1 MTVHLYFADWG
12 AAGPVA
18 SQTELGLT
26 NERKIVDGTPILVDG
41 GMRPLEPWCMFLRQY
56 SLNISPK
63 SSQAYAHDALRFA
76 RFLDSRGVAISDVA
90 QSDLV
95 AYRNERRVEG
105 IAESTWARELVVIR
119 ALFGYLLEVGLQTTL
134 PWIQVGR
141 RSIVHPRAS
150 AVEMDVRALTHE
162 QWTDFRDVGLG
173 GRLPSGEL
181 DCSYRGRSTLRD
193 TTAAELAVTT
203 GMRIQEWRTVL
214 DLEIRA
220 DRDSGAS
227 FAIERTAKNARRR
240 MVYVPATT
248 VRAIDLYRASER
260 KRVVREA
267 QGNLRK
273 KLSDLAVVDR
283 IDRGSGRLSYTLRG
297 VQHRHPYPMIPIEH
311 RRLLVEVNDDRIEPL
326 SLLVGEGGLPPSQRS
341 WHDKFAKAN
350 ARIESF
356 VGESAVMPS
365 SVTPH
370 DLRHTF
376 AVVLLRSL
384 QQRAIEHERDRPRY
398 GTGTISEHIVFNP
411 LLTLQRL
418 LGHASPSTTMVY
430 LRYVDESH
438 DLVQRAFESWGDD
451 TRDYASY
458 ILDKLDGSA

>member
-12 AAGPVA
+12 ATSAVA
-18 SQTELGLT
+18 SKTELGLT

-56 SLNISPK
+56 ALNVSPK
-63 SSQAYAHDALRFA
+63 SSQAYARDALRFS
-76 RFLDSRGVAISDVA
+76 RFLDSRGVAIGDVA

-95 AYRNERRVEG
+95 AYRKERRAKG

-119 ALFGYLLEVGLQTTL
+119 ALFGYLLEVGLRTTL

-141 RSIVHPRAS
+141 RSIVHPRVS
-150 AVEMDVRALTHE
+150 AAEMDVRALTHE
-162 QWTDFRDVGLG
+162 QWTAFLDVGLG
-173 GRLPSGEL
+173 GRLPGGEL
-181 DCSYRGRSTLRD
+181 DCSYRGRSTVRD

-214 DLEIRA
+214 DVEIRA

-227 FAIERTAKNARRR
+227 FVIERTAKNGRRR
-240 MVYVPATT
+240 TIYVPAAT
-248 VRAIDLYRASER
+248 VRTIDLYRASER

-267 QGNLRK
+267 QGTLRK
-273 KLSDLAVVDR
+273 RLSDLAVVDKT
-283 IDRGSGRLSYTLRG
+283 DQGSGRLSYTLHG
-297 VQHRHPYPMIPIEH
+297 VRHRHLYPMIPIEH
-311 RRLLVEVNDDRIEPL
+311 RRLLVELHDDFIEPIT
-326 SLLVGEGGLPPSQRS
+326 LLIGEGGLPPSQRS
-341 WHDKFAKAN
+341 WHDRFAKAN

-356 VGESAVMPS
+356 VGESPVMPR

-384 QQRAIEHERDRPRY
+384 QQRAIEHERDRPKY

-418 LGHASPSTTMVY
+418 LGHASPSTTMIY

-438 DLVQRAFESWGDD
+438 DLVQRAFESWGDG

-458 ILDKLDGSA
+458 ILEKLEGSA